1 MALQDIILSGGEYIF
16 VIALLPSVFGGDK
29 PALSSSLLTGFVLAI
44 FSAVYASLDL
54 WSSTIASAI
63 VATTW
68 FVLAWQQYREKLKY
82 SRPLWQLSVC
92 LRIFE
97 QGKTAVLRNEGSERG
112 SRQIAGISMSR
123 NWRMRLEPAMLEI

>member
-1 MALQDIILSGGEYIF
+1 MTLISC
-16 VIALLPSVFGGDK
+16 
-29 PALSSSLLTGFVLAI
+29 
-44 FSAVYASLDL
+44 
-54 WSSTIASAI
+54 
-63 VATTW
+63 
-68 FVLAWQQYREKLKY
+68 REKLKY